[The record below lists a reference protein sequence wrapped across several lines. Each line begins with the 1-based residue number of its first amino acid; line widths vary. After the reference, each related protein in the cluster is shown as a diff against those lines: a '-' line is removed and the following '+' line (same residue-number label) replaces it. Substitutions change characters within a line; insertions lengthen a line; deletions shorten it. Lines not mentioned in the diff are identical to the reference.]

1 MKEVY
6 YSPLIFK
13 IQSKRRQKD
22 INFRW
27 LFLVFLGFWV
37 VFLGFWAQKP
47 KNTRKSPRKLMSF
60 RFLFGLN
67 FEDEGAIGNFSS
79 LSWKFWLTFNF
90 RLLVSNLQC
99 HMRSYELHYFLLL
112 DPPCF
117 LVALVSDTLLPASAE
132 GEAQAVLLA
141 ALLLLDI
148 FIQKCK
154 KNIAKSPYYSDFMHF
169 EAKSCASRLCWALVT
184 WKTNGKFN

>member
-1 MKEVY
+1 M
-6 YSPLIFK
+6 
-13 IQSKRRQKD
+13 
-22 INFRW
+22 
-27 LFLVFLGFWV
+27 FLGFWV
-37 VFLGFWAQKP
+37 QKP

-117 LVALVSDTLLPASAE
+117 LVALVSDTLLSASAE

-141 ALLLLDI
+141 ALPLLDI

-154 KNIAKSPYYSDFMHF
+154 KTTLPN
-169 EAKSCASRLCWALVT
+169 RLIIQILCISKPNLVHLGFIEL
-184 WKTNGKFN
+184 WLPGKQMENSIRIVLG